1 MLLTRWSWR
10 IFRHFRPSSHPS
22 SDNSPRTLEIVD
34 DELERPTLPIWIW
47 LIVALL
53 AVIGAITVVGWVF
66 GALMGIVKLA
76 VVVVFIA
83 LVIAAARSFTRRR

>member
-1 MLLTRWSWR
+1 M
-10 IFRHFRPSSHPS
+10 
-22 SDNSPRTLEIVD
+22 D